1 MPPPMSD
8 ERMIHALGRLEQA
21 LLRAEAAGAAMTR
34 SASEGDAARD
44 SLASELA
51 GLQSR
56 HDRLR
61 ATANAAIERLDA
73 LIAPPPTPETA
84 ETDRG

>member
-21 LLRAEAAGAAMTR
+21 LLRAEAAGAALAKT
-34 SASEGDAARD
+34 AGEGEAARD
-44 SLASELA
+44 SLAARLA

-56 HDRLR
+56 HDQLR
-61 ATANAAIERLDA
+61 ATADAAIGRLDA
-73 LIAPPPTPETA
+73 LIAPPAPAGPEATH
-84 ETDRG
+84 G